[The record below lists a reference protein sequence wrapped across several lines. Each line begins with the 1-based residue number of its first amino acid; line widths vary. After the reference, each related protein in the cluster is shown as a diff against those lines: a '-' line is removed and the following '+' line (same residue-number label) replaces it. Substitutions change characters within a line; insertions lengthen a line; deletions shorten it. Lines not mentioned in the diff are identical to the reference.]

1 LYRYNPLTRYYSCC
15 KQPGTLLCWLTG
27 LVCVAGV
34 CRQVCQGVAPSCR
47 PKWRHR
53 ASVCF
58 CALCDRKNGKQGLG
72 GKGFFL
78 FCFRRL
84 VQMLPSVVSSSSP
97 FVQQHHLKH
106 EPSVAVDR
114 YRLCKR
120 RGSVVVFMNTGR
132 VPCLH
137 ACRT

>member
-1 LYRYNPLTRYYSCC
+1 MP
-15 KQPGTLLCWLTG
+15 
-27 LVCVAGV
+27 
-34 CRQVCQGVAPSCR
+34 
-47 PKWRHR
+47 R
-53 ASVCF
+53 ATERLESRVY
-58 CALCDRKNGKQGLG
+58 LG

-84 VQMLPSVVSSSSP
+84 VQMLPSVVSSSSSS

-120 RGSVVVFMNTGR
+120 RGSVGRLLHEHKACSVF
-132 VPCLH
+132 
-137 ACRT
+137 ACMC